1 MGYRSICWGGG
12 LRMRK
17 IPWSTIS
24 TLLPISKNASKS
36 QPLRR
41 VTTSVFVS
49 CLPRYMGAGTGRG
62 WRGRD
67 AERPRPDERDCC
79 SFGKADAGGPTSGP
93 RPGLAG
99 PTGPLLQ
106 PLRRVGSAGRALC
119 SGLLGGGCKPSDPSA
134 HPQAYLCP
142 QTSPN

>member
-1 MGYRSICWGGG
+1 
-12 LRMRK
+12 MRK
-17 IPWSTIS
+17 IPRSTIS

-62 WRGRD
+62 RGRRD

-79 SFGKADAGGPTSGP
+79 SFGKAAAGGPTSGP
-93 RPGLAG
+93 RPGLAA

-106 PLRRVGSAGRALC
+106 PLRRGELSGQSFVLWPPGRRLQTFRSQRTPAGLPLPTNF
-119 SGLLGGGCKPSDPSA
+119 S
-134 HPQAYLCP
+134 
-142 QTSPN
+142 